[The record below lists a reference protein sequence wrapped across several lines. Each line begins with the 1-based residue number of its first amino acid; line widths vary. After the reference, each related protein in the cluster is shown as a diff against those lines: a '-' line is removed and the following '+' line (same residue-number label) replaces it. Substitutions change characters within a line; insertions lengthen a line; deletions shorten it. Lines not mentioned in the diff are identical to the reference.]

1 MRLHQIL
8 DLMSALEKRQF
19 LNVLESLADKSGRRS
34 EVEMLLDRSVSD
46 ALKSAEGVVITS
58 VFELLK
64 NEFLQYIIGEIE
76 NFNTHAVLY
85 TDILSRD
92 GNSIVP
98 GRWFD
103 TLYGQEIQKLKQRI
117 QDLGETIDADANVG
131 DRERLRDYK
140 VFRRC
145 VLAAFSNDLNNNLEA
160 KITADESAILKALS
174 NELGLSSQEVCEIIF
189 LVVPLT
195 KQDEADALEYLR
207 KTGLVF
213 IQRKTGTIYVPDE
226 VVSLFRLAHGKE
238 LADKHFRTML
248 RLLKDPELN
257 QICKMHGLPMRGVD
271 TDSKIKSIIE
281 AGVSFSNCFE
291 KDIYKPE
298 DSLAERKKRLTE
310 ICESGF
316 PGIKLGGSTL
326 KDKLSSI
333 IHFFSELDQDDR
345 VEIGKMGYEKLLQDL
360 SHHVPE
366 FPLKLRQA
374 FQFQEHE
381 SLGGDFLLDRGIKPR
396 DILDLLTEAERK
408 LFCTAAG
415 LSKRNTDVVGIIN
428 AYKNSDNILLENY
441 GLLAA
446 RDLNGLKEVGVLLKE
461 ADLGVK
467 FEEVTKQILLDLG
480 LQVDE
485 ALRKEMSTAKDKMDI
500 LIRLDKDELILLE
513 CKSSKDVAY
522 SKFSSLTRQMK
533 SYKDVLQAKGE
544 RVVKSL
550 LIAPDF
556 SDEFIEAVESE
567 YELNLTLVTAESL
580 KAIHEAFQERK
591 SSGNV
596 VFPQKALAHARD
608 VLLNAD
614 RIIKSISK

>member
-500 LIRLDKDELILLE
+500 LIRLEKDELILLE